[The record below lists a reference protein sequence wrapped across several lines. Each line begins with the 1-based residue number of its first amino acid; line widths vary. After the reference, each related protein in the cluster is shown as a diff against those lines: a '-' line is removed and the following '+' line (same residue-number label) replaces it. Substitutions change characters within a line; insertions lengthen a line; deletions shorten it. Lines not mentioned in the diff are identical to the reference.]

1 MSPEARQANAL
12 SLEDIR
18 LAAGRLKGKLHHT
31 PFERSATFSR
41 LSGRDVWLKCENMQR
56 TGSFKIRGAMNKIL
70 SLTEE
75 ERARGVIA
83 ASAGNHAQGVAL
95 GASLIGVPA
104 TIVMPKGAPL
114 AKVEATRDYGAQV
127 ILHGD
132 FYDEAYNHAQEL
144 MHRTGAV
151 FIHAFDDPQVI
162 AGQGTLGL
170 EILEQMRPIGAFDG
184 IVLPIGGGGLAGGL
198 ALAVKS
204 HNPQMRIVGVQAES
218 APAMALSKELHVHTV
233 VACKATIADGIAV
246 SCPGNLTFGL
256 IERLVDEI
264 ITVNDESIAKTVT
277 LLLERSKL
285 VVEGSGV
292 IGLAAL
298 LEERVGRRGERWA
311 ALLSGGNIDISAIA
325 RIIEHGLVESGRR
338 WEFRTTLPDRPGA
351 LQSLLA
357 EVARGGANIITVIHD
372 RLRPGL
378 SLSQAEVIVALETR
392 DQEHIGQLRAQL
404 AERGFGVTDV

>member
-1 MSPEARQANAL
+1 MTPPEAQL

-18 LAAGRLKGKLHHT
+18 VAAGRLEGKLHRT
-31 PFERSATFSR
+31 PFERSVTFSQ
-41 LSGRDVWLKCENMQR
+41 LSGRDVWLKCENLQR

-70 SLTEE
+70 SLTEA
-75 ERARGVIA
+75 ERKRGVIA

-95 GASLIGVPA
+95 GASLLGVRA

-127 ILHGD
+127 ILYGD
-132 FYDEAYNHAQEL
+132 FYDEAYKHAQEWRD
-144 MHRTGAV
+144 RTGAV
-151 FIHAFDDPQVI
+151 FIHAFDDPLVI

-170 EILEQMRPIGAFDG
+170 EMLEQMDPIGAFDG

-204 HNPQMRIVGVQAES
+204 LAPQVRIVGVQAES
-218 APAMALSKELHVHTV
+218 APAMALSKELHTHTV

-246 SCPGNLTFGL
+246 ACPGDVTFGL
-256 IERLVDEI
+256 IERLVDEVV
-264 ITVNDESIAKTVT
+264 TVNDESIAKAVT
-277 LLLERSKL
+277 LLLERAKL

-292 IGLAAL
+292 VGLAAL
-298 LEERVGRRGERWA
+298 LEERAGQRGERWA

-338 WEFRTTLPDRPGA
+338 WEFRTTLPDHPGA
-351 LQSLLA
+351 LQRLLS
-357 EVARGGANIITVIHD
+357 EVAQGGANIISVIHD

-378 SLSQAEVIVALETR
+378 SLSQAEVIIALETR
-392 DQEHIGQLRAQL
+392 DQAHIEQLKAQL
-404 AERGFGVTDV
+404 VARGFGIVDV